1 MIESFVFIGDIS
13 IGATLTDRLVSA
25 GFKVASGIADADAVF
40 VYCESQKD
48 TEDVFFDT
56 KGIIQSATSGSY
68 LINLSACTPN
78 FSRELN
84 AVALVSDLH
93 AVEAPLIV
101 IDPTARKAF
110 ADHSNLDCF
119 VAGEESDV
127 EKVVPLLEAMTAKV
141 RVTGAAGSAQL
152 AHAAL
157 TVQRSAQLVACMEA
171 EALYRAYS
179 FSSDEG
185 IKTVYEQGL
194 ISDIDLKIFTA
205 IKNEQFESSYTVK
218 MWMAELTS
226 ALMTADDSELILPG
240 AESCMHLLE
249 LLAVIG
255 GASLAPAALSLV
267 YGEESACAQHGLDW
281 TLAEQVYG
289 EEDHEHGEDFGSD
302 HDDFTQGFGSY
313 SSN

>member
-1 MIESFVFIGDIS
+1 MIESFVFIGDIA
-13 IGATLTDRLVSA
+13 IGATLTDRLVAA
-25 GFKVASGIADADAVF
+25 GFRVASGIADADAVL
-40 VYCESQKD
+40 VYCESQAD

-56 KGIIQSATSGSY
+56 NGIIQSATSGSY

-93 AVEAPLIV
+93 AVEAPLMV
-101 IDPTARKAF
+101 VDPTIGKAF
-110 ADHSNLDCF
+110 ADHANLDCF
-119 VAGEESDV
+119 VAGEEDDV
-127 EKVVPLLEAMTAKV
+127 EAITPLMGALAANV
-141 RVTGAAGSAQL
+141 RVTGVAGSAQL

-157 TVQRSAQLVACMEA
+157 TVQRSAQMVACMEA

-179 FSSDEG
+179 SSSDAA
-185 IKTVYEQGL
+185 IRAAYEQGL
-194 ISDIDLKIFTA
+194 ITDINLKIFSA
-205 IKNEQFESSYTVK
+205 IKNEQFEGDYSIK
-218 MWMAELTS
+218 MWMAELTA

-240 AESCMHLLE
+240 AESCIHLLE

-255 GASLAPAALSLV
+255 GENLAPAALSLV
-267 YGEESACAQHGLDW
+267 YGEESTCAAHGLDW

-289 EEDHEHGEDFGSD
+289 EEDHVHGEDCD
-302 HDDFTQGFGSY
+302 HDHEDFSGGFGTY